1 MKIRTHDENYRLIEH
16 LESAIGKTQEA
27 ISSISY
33 SSYPN
38 LNRDAIIKLETAIM
52 MMEDVLEMGIFK
64 P

>member
-1 MKIRTHDENYRLIEH
+1 MKIRTQNENYSFIEN

-27 ISSISY
+27 ISNISY

-38 LNRDAIIKLETAIM
+38 VNKETIIKLETAISI
-52 MMEDVLEMGIFK
+52 MEDMLEMDIFK

>member
-1 MKIRTHDENYRLIEH
+1 MKIRTHDENHSLIEN

-27 ISSISY
+27 ISGISY

>member
-1 MKIRTHDENYRLIEH
+1 MKICTHNENYELIGN

-27 ISSISY
+27 IGSISY

-38 LNRDAIIKLETAIM
+38 LNREAIIKLETAIM
-52 MMEDVLEMGIFK
+52 MMNDVLEMSIFK

>member
-1 MKIRTHDENYRLIEH
+1 MKIRTHDENYSLIEN